1 VTRVTL
7 VVKGFLSQ
15 MKQAFRTLMHISVT
29 GICLLSGA
37 ITTLSSEQISHPER
51 GVRAFISQSCADCHD
66 DTDPEGGL
74 NLSAL
79 AWNLKN
85 NSTRDHWIR
94 IYDRVAKKEMPP
106 DPDSIS
112 NTDRNVL
119 LSTLKEAIITADLAD
134 IREQGRGPM
143 RRLNRDEYQ
152 QNLRD
157 LLHLPLLD
165 IRDVLPEDRESHH
178 FNKTTEVLDL
188 SRVQLTAYLYA
199 TEVALHRAIAEAP
212 TSPPVTTFRAIGRN
226 LFAELGTF
234 GNREA
239 MFFSKDSQA
248 LENSR
253 VKEWES
259 DPTVEM
265 ALFRSAD
272 WPYYGYPRGFVA
284 QKDGEYRVKFKA
296 RAVRQLPGYRLEPAK
311 HPVPMTFRARKPSGP
326 DVSGDVRV
334 TGGLFDIL
342 PEQAEYETTVLLK
355 AGETF
360 EYSLLGLPVPLARNV
375 NGGEPTYR
383 YPPFPPGGQ
392 PGIAFQSLEIEGP
405 IPSQEWPPAPHRILF
420 DDLPLRAS
428 SGESILLV
436 EVVPLNPQADAARL
450 LRRFIQHAA
459 RSPVPEESIEQF
471 EQLINAQL
479 SNGTTFT
486 EAMLIG
492 YQAFL
497 CSSHFLYLYEPHL
510 DQNQYATA
518 NRLSHFLTNSRPDD
532 QLITLAREQRLRDPE
547 TLREETN
554 RLIQSPEFDRF
565 VKNFTDYWLSLRHLH
580 RDEPD
585 ILRHPEY
592 RFDNYLIE
600 SMERE
605 TRAFISAMI
614 RENLPASTVVD
625 ADFVFVNDRL
635 AAHYGFPP
643 VDGSAM
649 RKVSVPPDSPYG
661 GLLTQAAI
669 LKVTA
674 NGTSTSPFIRG
685 AWMMD
690 RLIGQP
696 PPPPPPNVP
705 GVEPDIRG
713 AKTIR
718 ELLALHTNSASCA
731 SCHAKFDPVGLAL
744 ENFDILGGW
753 RTRYRGSEEGERV
766 TGIDRAGH
774 DFSYTLAS
782 AVDAS
787 GQLLDGQQFHNVRDL
802 KRIFS
807 ADSRPL
813 ARNLLHQFIVYSTGT
828 SVRFSEREE
837 IERILDECEDH
848 DYRVGDLLRGLV
860 TSPIFLGTGERQTEN
875 N

>member
-1 VTRVTL
+1 
-7 VVKGFLSQ
+7 
-15 MKQAFRTLMHISVT
+15 
-29 GICLLSGA
+29 
-37 ITTLSSEQISHPER
+37 
-51 GVRAFISQSCADCHD
+51 
-66 DTDPEGGL
+66 
-74 NLSAL
+74 
-79 AWNLKN
+79 
-85 NSTRDHWIR
+85 
-94 IYDRVAKKEMPP
+94 
-106 DPDSIS
+106 
-112 NTDRNVL
+112 
-119 LSTLKEAIITADLAD
+119 
-134 IREQGRGPM
+134 
-143 RRLNRDEYQ
+143 
-152 QNLRD
+152 
-157 LLHLPLLD
+157 
-165 IRDVLPEDRESHH
+165 
-178 FNKTTEVLDL
+178 
-188 SRVQLTAYLYA
+188 
-199 TEVALHRAIAEAP
+199 
-212 TSPPVTTFRAIGRN
+212 
-226 LFAELGTF
+226 
-234 GNREA
+234 
-239 MFFSKDSQA
+239 
-248 LENSR
+248 
-253 VKEWES
+253 
-259 DPTVEM
+259 
-265 ALFRSAD
+265 
-272 WPYYGYPRGFVA
+272 
-284 QKDGEYRVKFKA
+284 
-296 RAVRQLPGYRLEPAK
+296 
-311 HPVPMTFRARKPSGP
+311 
-326 DVSGDVRV
+326 
-334 TGGLFDIL
+334 
-342 PEQAEYETTVLLK
+342 
-355 AGETF
+355 
-360 EYSLLGLPVPLARNV
+360 
-375 NGGEPTYR
+375 
-383 YPPFPPGGQ
+383 
-392 PGIAFQSLEIEGP
+392 
-405 IPSQEWPPAPHRILF
+405 
-420 DDLPLRAS
+420 
-428 SGESILLV
+428 
-436 EVVPLNPQADAARL
+436 
-450 LRRFIQHAA
+450 
-459 RSPVPEESIEQF
+459 
-471 EQLINAQL
+471 
-479 SNGTTFT
+479 
-486 EAMLIG
+486 
-492 YQAFL
+492 
-497 CSSHFLYLYEPHL
+497 
-510 DQNQYATA
+510 
-518 NRLSHFLTNSRPDD
+518 
-532 QLITLAREQRLRDPE
+532 E